1 MRIAARIEPCSA
13 KWTDGLT
20 LEILAD
26 AQLRAAG
33 AAQNCL
39 LVELGATPNPRRVIS
54 FRLMA
59 KETGIIAPATC
70 ELDRHDIKRASVVS
84 AART

>member
-1 MRIAARIEPCSA
+1 MRIAARVEPCSA
-13 KWTDGLT
+13 ERTDGLT

-26 AQLRAAG
+26 AQLGATG

-39 LVELGATPNPRRVIS
+39 LVELCATPNTRRVVS

-59 KETGIIAPATC
+59 KETGITAPATC
-70 ELDRHDIKRASVVS
+70 ELDRHDIKLASVVS